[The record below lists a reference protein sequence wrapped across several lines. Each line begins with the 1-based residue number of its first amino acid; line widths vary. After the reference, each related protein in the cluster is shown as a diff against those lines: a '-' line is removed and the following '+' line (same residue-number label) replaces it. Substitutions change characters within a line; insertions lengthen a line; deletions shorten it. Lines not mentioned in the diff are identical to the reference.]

1 MLSKIYE
8 VFTKKYQDETKYR
21 EFIYDI
27 IPEIKIKN
35 KSRSIDE
42 KMAFLSDDDYVSNFS
57 IKLGECK

>member
-1 MLSKIYE
+1 MLNKIYE
-8 VFTKKYQDETKYR
+8 VFTKRYQDETKYR

-42 KMAFLSDDDYVSNFS
+42 KMASLSDDDYVSNFS